1 MRIPGRQVHQLYR
14 GKAHHHEPFQHHP
27 GRTEYRKDRLPEKLD
42 FTDMERVGHENHGT
56 GVPHRRADGD
66 GLLRRLLLR
75 LRRLRPRA
83 AREPAQDLDSRRE
96 AERQMEC
103 REPAGTGTKG
113 GQQDTPAGGTA
124 ESLESKLAVVQYLL

>member
-1 MRIPGRQVHQLYR
+1 MRIPGRQVHQLHG
-14 GKAHHHEPFQHHP
+14 GKAHHHESVQHHA
-27 GRTEYRKDRLPEKLD
+27 GRTQHREDRLPEKSD
-42 FTDMERVGHENHGT
+42 PADMERVRHENHGT

-66 GLLRRLLLR
+66 GLLRRLLPR

-113 GQQDTPAGGTA
+113 GRQDTPAGGTA

>member
-1 MRIPGRQVHQLYR
+1 MRVSGRQVHQLYR

-27 GRTEYRKDRLPEKLD
+27 GGTEYRKDRLPEKLD

-66 GLLRRLLLR
+66 GLLRRLLPR